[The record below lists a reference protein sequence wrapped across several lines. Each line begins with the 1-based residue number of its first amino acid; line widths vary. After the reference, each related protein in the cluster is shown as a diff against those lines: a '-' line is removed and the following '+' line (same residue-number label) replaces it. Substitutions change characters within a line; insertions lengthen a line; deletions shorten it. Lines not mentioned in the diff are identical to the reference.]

1 MSKVYI
7 IQAADDSWSSELEI
21 VAATLDKEK
30 AKSIL
35 RKIITDCLDNA
46 EGEGYFDDFYE
57 DDYGNE
63 AANREDYNKFMNDF
77 INDMTEGKT
86 DDHYSDEFPGGSVWC
101 IVQELE

>member
-21 VAATLDKEK
+21 VAATLDKDK

-35 RKIITDCLDNA
+35 REIITDYLDNA
-46 EGEGYFDDFYE
+46 EDEGYFDEFCE

-63 AANREDYNKFMNDF
+63 AANREDYNKFMDDF
-77 INDMTEGKT
+77 INDMVEGKT
-86 DDHYSDEFPGGSVWC
+86 EDHYGDEFPGGRVWC
-101 IVQELE
+101 IVKELQ

>member
-35 RKIITDCLDNA
+35 RKINA
-46 EGEGYFDDFYE
+46 WSSKDIIFLSNSIF
-57 DDYGNE
+57 
-63 AANREDYNKFMNDF
+63 
-77 INDMTEGKT
+77 
-86 DDHYSDEFPGGSVWC
+86 
-101 IVQELE
+101 

>member
-7 IQAADDSWSSELEI
+7 IQAADDNWASDLEI

-35 RKIITDCLDNA
+35 RKIITDYLDNA
-46 EGEGYFDDFYE
+46 KDEGYFDE
-57 DDYGNE
+57 NVLDDYGNE

-77 INDMTEGKT
+77 INDVVEGKT
-86 DDHYSDEFPGGSVWC
+86 DDHYSDEFPGGNIWC
-101 IVQELE
+101 IVMELQ